1 MGSGG
6 VRTSSCWVAWS
17 SFGEGSWAGT
27 APANDGREAGWI
39 IVGDL
44 LDYPGISPGEW
55 PVATCEEGVRV
66 LQEDTSDLVAGIA
79 RQLLTAELNLTTGTG
94 TCAVKRELIV
104 AARAVLADQQYD
116 GSPVDADA
124 PDYGIA
130 ESMAR
135 GGGPPGPVYHKA
147 ALP

>member
-1 MGSGG
+1 
-6 VRTSSCWVAWS
+6 
-17 SFGEGSWAGT
+17 
-27 APANDGREAGWI
+27 
-39 IVGDL
+39 VGDL